1 MTAINYTCLL
11 LLILCIS
18 TIIAL
23 PVFIRGLARHGTGK
37 IYEPNFV
44 IQRLPQLVAVITI
57 LVLFVAYLKYDELLF
72 FPKSIAWLLSLN
84 DIIKPQY
91 ANIVSFLG
99 LIILIHGLTFMIG
112 GWYSLGN
119 NFSTDSEILP
129 DQKISTAGVLGIVM
143 HPVYSGIIQS
153 LLGASL
159 IALSPIGVILTLY
172 PGTSLWIN
180 RAKYEENLLV
190 KEFGD
195 DYLNYAKSLNWHR
208 IIPNYRRLKS

>member
-180 RAKYEENLLV
+180 RAKYE
-190 KEFGD
+190 
-195 DYLNYAKSLNWHR
+195 
-208 IIPNYRRLKS
+208 